1 MQAIEFESE
10 IRDGMILVPHEH
22 CRWAGKTVLKL
33 SDATN
38 PDGER
43 RKDFMPEVMIDIPI
57 RKLAYM
63 IDSMSSQEIETL
75 YMFLTEEGSELLERN
90 RDLELGRVKY
100 LSEEE
105 AFDV

>member
-1 MQAIEFESE
+1 M
-10 IRDGMILVPHEH
+10 LVNKGLTRR
-22 CRWAGKTVLKL
+22 CTRTRSRWSLA
-33 SDATN
+33 
-38 PDGER
+38 GER
-43 RKDFMPEVMIDIPI
+43 MKYFMPEMMIDIPI

-63 IDSMSSQEIETL
+63 IDSMTSQELETL

>member
-1 MQAIEFESE
+1 
-10 IRDGMILVPHEH
+10 
-22 CRWAGKTVLKL
+22 
-33 SDATN
+33 
-38 PDGER
+38 
-43 RKDFMPEVMIDIPI
+43 MPEMTVDIPI

-63 IDSMSSQEIETL
+63 IGSMSRQELETL

-100 LSEEE
+100 LTEEE